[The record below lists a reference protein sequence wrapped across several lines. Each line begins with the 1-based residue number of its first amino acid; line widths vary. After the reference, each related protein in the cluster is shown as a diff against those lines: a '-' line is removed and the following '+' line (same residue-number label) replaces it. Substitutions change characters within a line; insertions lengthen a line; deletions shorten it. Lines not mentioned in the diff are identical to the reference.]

1 MMIFVGNKKPQK
13 RKKNLWSQGQNEQ
26 QNQPTY
32 DAVCKLGLLLVEVSS
47 LATTSFLMMGV
58 PFCFRT
64 LVSIQSSV
72 SLFLVELTRTR
83 PFSTIT
89 R

>member
-32 DAVCKLGLLLVEVSS
+32 DAVCKRRPRWWEVSS
-47 LATTSFLMMGV
+47 LTTTSSLSMGAI
-58 PFCFRT
+58 FFGRT
-64 LVSIQSSV
+64 LVSIQSS
-72 SLFLVELTRTR
+72 SLFPVELTRTR